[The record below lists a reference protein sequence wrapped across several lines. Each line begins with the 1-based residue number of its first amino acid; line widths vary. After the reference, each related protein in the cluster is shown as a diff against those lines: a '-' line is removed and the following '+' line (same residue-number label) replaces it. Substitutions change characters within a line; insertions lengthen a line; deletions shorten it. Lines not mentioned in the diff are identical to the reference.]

1 MNDLLPV
8 SSHKNIPH
16 YRLTPQTRNGI
27 VTVDLSRYEDY
38 SRHVVV
44 EPHRDDHFTLL
55 ALQSG
60 RIELSVDF
68 EPVTI
73 TTPTFFLIAPEQIH
87 QLVGMTDAVGWLVNV
102 ETGVFPDDLRVAIDH
117 YLRAPLPLEKDPP
130 AIPHVF
136 SLLRMADELRAG
148 TANGFVDKAI
158 QSVVLS
164 VVSLGL
170 SLGESNVPATYP
182 VGRNGS
188 LYRQFKVLL
197 EQHYRTW
204 KQTSVYAASLAI
216 SASHLNDTVKAV
228 SGWTVSAHIQ
238 TRNILEAK
246 RMLYT
251 TDLTAGE
258 IGFALGYEDPVYFG
272 KLFKKHTQLTPQ
284 GFRAKF
290 RE

>member
-1 MNDLLPV
+1 MSPP
-8 SSHKNIPH
+8 KNIPY
-16 YRLTPQTRNGI
+16 YRLTPQTKNGI
-27 VTVDLSRYEDY
+27 VTVDLSRYEQY
-38 SRHVVV
+38 TRHVVV

-73 TTPTFFLIAPEQIH
+73 DTPAVFLIAPEQIH
-87 QLVGMTDAVGWLVNV
+87 QLVRMVDAAGWLVNI
-102 ETGVFPDDLRVAIDH
+102 ETAVFPDDLRVAIDN
-117 YLRAPLPLEKDPP
+117 YLRVPLLLEKDSPVMR
-130 AIPHVF
+130 HMF
-136 SLLRMADELRAG
+136 SLLRMVDDLPTGA
-148 TANGFVDKAI
+148 TNGFVDRAI
-158 QSVVLS
+158 QSVVHG
-164 VVSLGL
+164 VVSLAL
-170 SLGESNVPATYP
+170 SLAESNVPAMQA

-188 LYRQFKVLL
+188 LYRQFKALVD
-197 EQHYRTW
+197 QHYKTW
-204 KQTSVYAASLAI
+204 KQTSVYAGTLAI

-228 SGWTVSAHIQ
+228 SGLTVSAHIQ

-246 RMLYT
+246 RLLYN

-284 GFRAKF
+284 GFRTKF